1 VDQILAAACSRLPE
15 DVCSNPTSID
25 TLAVHAGTDKSS
37 LYHGFTVFYEDQL
50 KLLEL
55 NPLRI
60 LEVGVF
66 RGASLSVWASK
77 FPCAEVHGLDAFLDQ
92 HGGVVRP
99 GRFKVAYADQEN
111 PASLRAATMGLKFDI
126 IVDDGGHTMLQQ
138 QNTLAALWDRLQ
150 PGGLFIVED
159 LHTSLNHEANN
170 SVIPRTLDLIL
181 GTVLQ
186 SPLVDMLHI
195 RNEASRIEIFRPAL
209 SSNSHVEHI
218 TAVIQKKNILEIS

>member
-1 VDQILAAACSRLPE
+1 
-15 DVCSNPTSID
+15 
-25 TLAVHAGTDKSS
+25 
-37 LYHGFTVFYEDQL
+37 
-50 KLLEL
+50 
-55 NPLRI
+55 
-60 LEVGVF
+60 
-66 RGASLSVWASK
+66 
-77 FPCAEVHGLDAFLDQ
+77 
-92 HGGVVRP
+92 
-99 GRFKVAYADQEN
+99 
-111 PASLRAATMGLKFDI
+111 MGLKFDI

-209 SSNSHVEHI
+209 SSKSHVEHI
-218 TAVIQKKNILEIS
+218 TAVIQKKSILEIS